1 MIIQCSRCRKR
12 KIKCSGDPGN
22 GQNCQNCKN
31 ANTEPG
37 VCQFLRVWFDPDGN
51 GLFQIA
57 NALLLQVNS
66 GNLVCAAAPPPCE
79 WTYGGS
85 GTMGVSSMMP
95 QIGSSSGHYSSHTPG
110 SISSSAPVSF
120 PGMQH
125 LTRGPPANGVNN
137 ISYASVS
144 SRQDPSLSY
153 GAGQNDN
160 SFDTFNFLPSQY
172 SHQGQDAQAPS
183 VSYGAQEVTR
193 PWPGTGAS
201 SRWTPSQVSSFDQDY
216 PARYS
221 SYPYVH
227 SSSGSGS
234 GLSDNTSLFP
244 TMASL
249 ANSLPASIL
258 GSDRVL
264 PNPVMAA
271 LGHSPT
277 DHNISANPGGLGELN
292 SYVPAQS
299 TSGRSTIN
307 WGPERI
313 ATGGIHGLT
322 TTASASNVTLMSSAS
337 SKSSSS
343 AAELSE
349 NPFGYIPLSQSPLP
363 QSAPLAI
370 DFAPIEPSGSTI
382 SLDSQVYP
390 KPLFHAEI
398 SSATLSR
405 NGNSSNN
412 LYAYSSNAR
421 RDSQTSHSGGNAL
434 SGQQYTHLRQPQPQ
448 QAATS
453 ETRRGS
459 LERNARERD
468 SRNTHRSS
476 IAGPSTSRLRD

>member
-1 MIIQCSRCRKR
+1 MSLQCSRCRKR

-37 VCQFLRVWFDPDGN
+37 VCQFLRVGSDPGGN
-51 GLFQIA
+51 GWFRIA
-57 NALLLQVNS
+57 DALLLQVNS
-66 GNLVCAAAPPPCE
+66 GNLVCAPPPCE
-79 WTYGGS
+79 WIYGGS
-85 GTMGVSSMMP
+85 GTMGMASMMP
-95 QIGSSSGHYSSHTPG
+95 QIGSSSGHYSSHTQG
-110 SISSSAPVSF
+110 SISSSAPVPF

-125 LTRGPPANGVNN
+125 LTRGPPANSANN
-137 ISYASVS
+137 VSYAPVS
-144 SRQDPSLSY
+144 SRRDPSLSY
-153 GAGQNDN
+153 GAGQNDS

-172 SHQGQDAQAPS
+172 SHQGQDTQAAS
-183 VSYGAQEVTR
+183 VSYGTQEITR
-193 PWPGTGAS
+193 PWPATGAS
-201 SRWTPSQVSSFDQDY
+201 SRWTPSQASSFDQDY
-216 PARYS
+216 QPRYS

-234 GLSDNTSLFP
+234 GLSDSTSLFP

-264 PNPVMAA
+264 PNPIMAA

-299 TSGRSTIN
+299 TASRSTIT

-322 TTASASNVTLMSSAS
+322 NPASASNVTLMSSAS

-343 AAELSE
+343 TVETPE
-349 NPFGYIPLSQSPLP
+349 NPFGYIPFSQSPLP
-363 QSAPLAI
+363 QSTNLAI

-390 KPLFHAEI
+390 KPSFHTEI
-398 SSATLSR
+398 PNDTLSR
-405 NGNSSNN
+405 NGNSSNS
-412 LYAYSSNAR
+412 LYAYSSSVR
-421 RDSQTSHSGGNAL
+421 RDSQSSHSGGNVL
-434 SGQQYTHLRQPQPQ
+434 SGQQYTHLRQPQAQ
-448 QAATS
+448 NAATS
-453 ETRRGS
+453 ETRRES
-459 LERNARERD
+459 LERTAREKD
-468 SRNTHRSS
+468 SRGTHRSS
-476 IAGPSTSRLRD
+476 IAGSSTSRRRD